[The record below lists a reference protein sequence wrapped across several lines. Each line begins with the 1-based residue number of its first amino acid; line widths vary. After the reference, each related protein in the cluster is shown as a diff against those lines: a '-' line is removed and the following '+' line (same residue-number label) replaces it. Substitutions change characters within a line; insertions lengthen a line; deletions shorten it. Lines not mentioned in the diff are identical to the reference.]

1 MSLVERHDLSHF
13 RADKQEYRIVYAV
26 TFPIFLAVALV
37 SRLLPA
43 RLRPTPYGNGGV
55 LAVFR
60 DARAAANSVLP
71 FAFMR

>member
-1 MSLVERHDLSHF
+1 MSLVERHGLSNF
-13 RADKQEYRIVYAV
+13 RADQQEYRILFAV
-26 TFPIFLAVALV
+26 TYPIFLAVALV

-43 RLRPTPYGNGGV
+43 RLRPLPTERGGV
-55 LAVFR
+55 FAVFR

>member
-1 MSLVERHDLSHF
+1 M
-13 RADKQEYRIVYAV
+13 VYAV
-26 TFPIFLAVALV
+26 TYPIFLVVALV
-37 SRLLPA
+37 SRLMPA
-43 RLRPTPYGNGGV
+43 RLRPFPFENVGP